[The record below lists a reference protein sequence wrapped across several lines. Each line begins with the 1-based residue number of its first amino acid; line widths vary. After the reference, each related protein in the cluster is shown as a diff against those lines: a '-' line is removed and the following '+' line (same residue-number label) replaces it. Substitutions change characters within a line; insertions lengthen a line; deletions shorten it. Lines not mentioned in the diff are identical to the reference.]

1 MSAQLPIHGI
11 DVFDSPQPQA
21 ENWIAEPRPRRKLI
35 GALAVLL
42 AIVAWVADGLAV
54 GIAAGRNDQLSTG
67 FVIASICASILAV
80 GGGLFAF
87 LTGRGRL
94 FGMVGTVLGVLANP
108 FVLIA
113 VLEFFALFTTN

>member
-1 MSAQLPIHGI
+1 MSAQLPIEGF
-11 DVFDSPQPQA
+11 DVFDSPQPPA
-21 ENWIAEPRPRRKLI
+21 ESWTAEPRPRRKLI
-35 GALAVLL
+35 GGLAVLL
-42 AIVAWVADGLAV
+42 AILAWVADGLAV
-54 GIAAGRNDQLSTG
+54 GIAAGRNDQLSTS

-94 FGMVGTVLGVLANP
+94 YGMVGAVLGVLANP
-108 FVLIA
+108 FVFIA